1 MMGSKEH
8 YYDKLAPCIYP
19 QFLSQEHIQLEFNFG
34 AASDGADNL
43 KRPCKSLEIDSWGLQ
58 RT

>member
-43 KRPCKSLEIDSWGLQ
+43 KRPCKSLEIDS
-58 RT
+58 